1 MKSPVWVGLVAGS
14 AACGGLLAL
23 PGAEQ
28 EFVRYTTTLEGRTKG
43 QRHNAIRSAARIDG
57 AVIPP
62 RGVFSFNERVGT
74 FTQDQGYRKAPVSY
88 NGQLITTWGGGVCQT
103 SSTLYNAALAAGMRI
118 VERHAHQFAPAY
130 VPPGRDAAVAYRNI
144 DLRFL
149 NPYDFPVRI
158 RARVRDRRLEVAF
171 ASAHMPKVLPS
182 VVADVRRVEEPLTLA
197 VLPSSARGTPGK
209 AGFEVV
215 VYRVWPDRKE
225 RVSKNHYPPMHR
237 LRAER

>member
-1 MKSPVWVGLVAGS
+1 MRVPFWVGLLAGS
-14 AACGGLLAL
+14 AAVAGLLAV
-23 PGAEQ
+23 PREDR
-28 EFVRYTTTLEGRTKG
+28 EFGQYTTTLEGRTKG

-88 NGQLITTWGGGVCQT
+88 NGQLITAWGGGVCQT

-149 NPYDFPVRI
+149 NPYDFPVRL
-158 RARVRDRRLEVAF
+158 RARVRDRRLEIGF
-171 ASAHMPKVLPS
+171 SASSVPKELPA
-182 VVADVRRVEEPLTLA
+182 VIADVRRVEEPLTLA
-197 VLPSSARGTPGK
+197 VLPSAARGTPGK
-209 AGFEVV
+209 PGFEVV
-215 VYRVWPDRKE
+215 VHRVWQDRKE